1 MSTSDVKPT
10 RMELIETKRKIKL
23 KSGYKLL
30 KMKRDGLIMEFFEL
44 LPKVKDLRSQLSVLY
59 SDAMEKL
66 AIAVAADGKTALES
80 AANCLNKAP
89 EVELSSKNIMGVV
102 VPSVEVTAV
111 EKSLEDRGY
120 GLIGTSIRVDEAVHA
135 FEKLSEMIILAAEG
149 ETTMKKLLDEIEST
163 KRRVNALE
171 FKVIPNLEEVAK
183 YISFR
188 LEELEK
194 KAFSVFK
201 TYQRIMDWLIEQ
213 IEDPDKRVR
222 LFKTMVIISQGM
234 VVLGILIFIWL
245 FKVSAFQ
252 SI

>member
-23 KSGYKLL
+23 SKSGYKLL

-44 LPKVKDLRSQLSVLY
+44 LPKVKDLRGQLSELY

-66 AIAVAADGKTALES
+66 AIAIAADGKAALES

-171 FKVIPNLEEVAK
+171 FKVIPNLEEIAK

-188 LEELEK
+188 LEELERESIFGLK
-194 KAFSVFK
+194 
-201 TYQRIMDWLIEQ
+201 RI
-213 IEDPDKRVR
+213 K
-222 LFKTMVIISQGM
+222 G
-234 VVLGILIFIWL
+234 
-245 FKVSAFQ
+245 
-252 SI
+252 

>member
-1 MSTSDVKPT
+1 MSIADVKPT

-23 KSGYKLL
+23 SKSGYKLL

-44 LPKVKDLRSQLSVLY
+44 LPKVKDLRGQLSELY
-59 SDAMEKL
+59 KDAMEKL

-89 EVELSSKNIMGVV
+89 EVELSSNNIMGAV
-102 VPSVEVTAV
+102 VPAVKVSPV

-120 GLIGTSIRVDEAVHA
+120 GLVGTSIRVDEAVHA
-135 FEKLSEMIILAAEG
+135 FEKLSEMVILAAEG

-171 FKVIPNLEEVAK
+171 FKVIPNLEEIAK

-188 LEELEK
+188 LEELERESIFGLK
-194 KAFSVFK
+194 
-201 TYQRIMDWLIEQ
+201 RI
-213 IEDPDKRVR
+213 K
-222 LFKTMVIISQGM
+222 G
-234 VVLGILIFIWL
+234 
-245 FKVSAFQ
+245 
-252 SI
+252 

>member
-1 MSTSDVKPT
+1 MSTADVKPT

-23 KSGYKLL
+23 SKSGYKLL

-44 LPKVKDLRSQLSVLY
+44 LPKVKDLRGQLSELY
-59 SDAMEKL
+59 KDAMEKL
-66 AIAVAADGKTALES
+66 AIAVAADGKIALES

-89 EVELSSKNIMGVV
+89 EVELSSNNIMGVV
-102 VPSVEVTAV
+102 VPAVKVTPV

-120 GLIGTSIRVDEAVHA
+120 GLVGTSIRVDEAVHA

-171 FKVIPNLEEVAK
+171 FKVIPNLEEIAK

-188 LEELEK
+188 LEELERESIFGLK
-194 KAFSVFK
+194 
-201 TYQRIMDWLIEQ
+201 RI
-213 IEDPDKRVR
+213 K
-222 LFKTMVIISQGM
+222 S
-234 VVLGILIFIWL
+234 
-245 FKVSAFQ
+245 
-252 SI
+252 

>member
-1 MSTSDVKPT
+1 MSIADVKPT

-23 KSGYKLL
+23 SKSGYKLL

-44 LPKVKDLRSQLSVLY
+44 LPKVKDLRGQLSELY
-59 SDAMEKL
+59 KDAMEKL

-102 VPSVEVTAV
+102 VPAVKVTPV

-120 GLIGTSIRVDEAVHA
+120 GLVGTSLRVDEAVHA
-135 FEKLSEMIILAAEG
+135 FEKLSEMVILAAEG

-171 FKVIPNLEEVAK
+171 FKVIPNLEEIAK

-188 LEELEK
+188 LEELERESIFGLK
-194 KAFSVFK
+194 
-201 TYQRIMDWLIEQ
+201 RI
-213 IEDPDKRVR
+213 K
-222 LFKTMVIISQGM
+222 G
-234 VVLGILIFIWL
+234 
-245 FKVSAFQ
+245 
-252 SI
+252 

>member
-23 KSGYKLL
+23 SKGGYKLL

-44 LPKVKDLRSQLSVLY
+44 LPKVKDLRGQLSELY
-59 SDAMEKL
+59 KDAMEKL
-66 AIAVAADGKTALES
+66 SVAIAADGKTALES

-89 EVELSSKNIMGVV
+89 EVELSSNNIMGVV
-102 VPSVEVTAV
+102 VPAVKVTPV

-120 GLIGTSIRVDEAVHA
+120 GLVGTSIRVDEAVHA
-135 FEKLSEMIILAAEG
+135 FEKLSEMINLAAQG

-171 FKVIPNLEEVAK
+171 FKVIPNLEEIAK

-188 LEELEK
+188 LEELERESIFGLK
-194 KAFSVFK
+194 
-201 TYQRIMDWLIEQ
+201 RI
-213 IEDPDKRVR
+213 K
-222 LFKTMVIISQGM
+222 S
-234 VVLGILIFIWL
+234 
-245 FKVSAFQ
+245 
-252 SI
+252 

>member
-23 KSGYKLL
+23 SKSGYKLL

-44 LPKVKDLRSQLSVLY
+44 LPKVKDLRSQLSALY

-188 LEELEK
+188 LEELERESIFGLK
-194 KAFSVFK
+194 
-201 TYQRIMDWLIEQ
+201 RI
-213 IEDPDKRVR
+213 K
-222 LFKTMVIISQGM
+222 S
-234 VVLGILIFIWL
+234 
-245 FKVSAFQ
+245 
-252 SI
+252 

>member
-23 KSGYKLL
+23 SKSGYKLL

-44 LPKVKDLRSQLSVLY
+44 LPKVKDLRSQLSELY
-59 SDAMEKL
+59 SDAMEKS

-149 ETTMKKLLDEIEST
+149 ETTMKELLDEIEST

-171 FKVIPNLEEVAK
+171 FKVIPNLEEIAK

-188 LEELEK
+188 LEELERESIFGLK
-194 KAFSVFK
+194 
-201 TYQRIMDWLIEQ
+201 RI
-213 IEDPDKRVR
+213 K
-222 LFKTMVIISQGM
+222 G
-234 VVLGILIFIWL
+234 
-245 FKVSAFQ
+245 
-252 SI
+252 

>member
-23 KSGYKLL
+23 SKSGYKLL

-44 LPKVKDLRSQLSVLY
+44 LPKVKDLRSQLSALY

-135 FEKLSEMIILAAEG
+135 FEMLSEMIILAAEG

-188 LEELEK
+188 LEELERESIFGLK
-194 KAFSVFK
+194 
-201 TYQRIMDWLIEQ
+201 RI
-213 IEDPDKRVR
+213 K
-222 LFKTMVIISQGM
+222 G
-234 VVLGILIFIWL
+234 
-245 FKVSAFQ
+245 
-252 SI
+252 

>member
-23 KSGYKLL
+23 SKSGYKLL

-44 LPKVKDLRSQLSVLY
+44 LPKVKDLRSQLSSLY

-188 LEELEK
+188 LEELERESIFGLK
-194 KAFSVFK
+194 
-201 TYQRIMDWLIEQ
+201 RI
-213 IEDPDKRVR
+213 K
-222 LFKTMVIISQGM
+222 G
-234 VVLGILIFIWL
+234 
-245 FKVSAFQ
+245 
-252 SI
+252 

>member
-23 KSGYKLL
+23 SKSGYKLL

-188 LEELEK
+188 LEDLERESIFGLK
-194 KAFSVFK
+194 
-201 TYQRIMDWLIEQ
+201 RI
-213 IEDPDKRVR
+213 K
-222 LFKTMVIISQGM
+222 G
-234 VVLGILIFIWL
+234 
-245 FKVSAFQ
+245 
-252 SI
+252 

>member
-1 MSTSDVKPT
+1 MSIADVKPT

-23 KSGYKLL
+23 SKSGYKLL

-44 LPKVKDLRSQLSVLY
+44 LPKVKDLRSQLSALY

-188 LEELEK
+188 LEELERESIFGLK
-194 KAFSVFK
+194 
-201 TYQRIMDWLIEQ
+201 RI
-213 IEDPDKRVR
+213 K
-222 LFKTMVIISQGM
+222 G
-234 VVLGILIFIWL
+234 
-245 FKVSAFQ
+245 
-252 SI
+252 

>member
-23 KSGYKLL
+23 SKSGHKLL

-44 LPKVKDLRSQLSVLY
+44 LPKVKDLRGQLSDLY
-59 SDAMEKL
+59 VDAMQKL

-89 EVELSSKNIMGVV
+89 EVELSSNNIMGVV
-102 VPSVEVTAV
+102 VPAVKVTPV

-120 GLIGTSIRVDEAVHA
+120 GLVGTSIRVDEAVHA
-135 FEKLSEMIILAAEG
+135 FEKLSEMIILAAAG
-149 ETTMKKLLDEIEST
+149 ETSMKKFLDEIEST

-188 LEELEK
+188 LEELERESIFGLK
-194 KAFSVFK
+194 
-201 TYQRIMDWLIEQ
+201 RI
-213 IEDPDKRVR
+213 K
-222 LFKTMVIISQGM
+222 G
-234 VVLGILIFIWL
+234 
-245 FKVSAFQ
+245 
-252 SI
+252 

>member
-1 MSTSDVKPT
+1 MSIADVKPT

-23 KSGYKLL
+23 SKSGYKLL

-44 LPKVKDLRSQLSVLY
+44 LPKVKDLRGQLSELY
-59 SDAMEKL
+59 KDAMEKL

-80 AANCLNKAP
+80 AANCLNKPP

-102 VPSVEVTAV
+102 VPAVKVTPV

-120 GLIGTSIRVDEAVHA
+120 GLVGTSIRVDEAVHA
-135 FEKLSEMIILAAEG
+135 FEKLSEMVILAAEG

-171 FKVIPNLEEVAK
+171 FKVIPNLEEIAK

-188 LEELEK
+188 LEELERESIFGLK
-194 KAFSVFK
+194 
-201 TYQRIMDWLIEQ
+201 RI
-213 IEDPDKRVR
+213 K
-222 LFKTMVIISQGM
+222 G
-234 VVLGILIFIWL
+234 
-245 FKVSAFQ
+245 
-252 SI
+252 

>member
-1 MSTSDVKPT
+1 
-10 RMELIETKRKIKL
+10 MELIETKRKIKL
-23 KSGYKLL
+23 SKGGYKLL

-44 LPKVKDLRSQLSVLY
+44 LPKVKDLRGQLSELY
-59 SDAMEKL
+59 KDAMEKL
-66 AIAVAADGKTALES
+66 SIAVAADGKTALES

-89 EVELSSKNIMGVV
+89 EVELSSNNIMGVV
-102 VPSVEVTAV
+102 VPAVKVTPV

-120 GLIGTSIRVDEAVHA
+120 GLVGTSIRVDEAVHA

-188 LEELEK
+188 LEELERESIFGLK
-194 KAFSVFK
+194 
-201 TYQRIMDWLIEQ
+201 RI
-213 IEDPDKRVR
+213 K
-222 LFKTMVIISQGM
+222 S
-234 VVLGILIFIWL
+234 
-245 FKVSAFQ
+245 
-252 SI
+252 

>member
-1 MSTSDVKPT
+1 MSIADVKPT

-23 KSGYKLL
+23 SKSGYKLL

-44 LPKVKDLRSQLSVLY
+44 LPKVKDLRGQLSELY
-59 SDAMEKL
+59 KDAMEKL

-80 AANCLNKAP
+80 AANCLNKPP

-102 VPSVEVTAV
+102 VPSVKVTPV

-135 FEKLSEMIILAAEG
+135 FEKLSEMVILAAEG

-171 FKVIPNLEEVAK
+171 FKVIPNLEEIAK

-188 LEELEK
+188 LEELERESIFGLK
-194 KAFSVFK
+194 
-201 TYQRIMDWLIEQ
+201 RI
-213 IEDPDKRVR
+213 K
-222 LFKTMVIISQGM
+222 G
-234 VVLGILIFIWL
+234 
-245 FKVSAFQ
+245 
-252 SI
+252 

>member
-23 KSGYKLL
+23 SKSGYKLL

-44 LPKVKDLRSQLSVLY
+44 LPKVKDLRSQLSALY

-102 VPSVEVTAV
+102 VPSVKVTAV

-171 FKVIPNLEEVAK
+171 FKVIPSLEEIAK

-188 LEELEK
+188 LEELERESIFGLK
-194 KAFSVFK
+194 
-201 TYQRIMDWLIEQ
+201 RI
-213 IEDPDKRVR
+213 K
-222 LFKTMVIISQGM
+222 G
-234 VVLGILIFIWL
+234 
-245 FKVSAFQ
+245 
-252 SI
+252 

>member
-23 KSGYKLL
+23 SKGGYKLL

-44 LPKVKDLRSQLSVLY
+44 LPKVKDLRGQLSELY
-59 SDAMEKL
+59 KDAMEKL
-66 AIAVAADGKTALES
+66 SVAIAADGKTALES

-89 EVELSSKNIMGVV
+89 EVELSSNNIMGVV
-102 VPSVEVTAV
+102 VPAVKVTPV

-120 GLIGTSIRVDEAVHA
+120 GLVGTSIRVDEAVHA

-171 FKVIPNLEEVAK
+171 FKVIPNLEEIAK

-188 LEELEK
+188 LEELERESIFGLK
-194 KAFSVFK
+194 
-201 TYQRIMDWLIEQ
+201 RI
-213 IEDPDKRVR
+213 K
-222 LFKTMVIISQGM
+222 S
-234 VVLGILIFIWL
+234 
-245 FKVSAFQ
+245 
-252 SI
+252 

>member
-1 MSTSDVKPT
+1 MSIADVKPT

-23 KSGYKLL
+23 SKSGYKLL

-44 LPKVKDLRSQLSVLY
+44 LPKVKDLRGQLSELY
-59 SDAMEKL
+59 RDAMEKL

-89 EVELSSKNIMGVV
+89 EVELSSNNIMGVV
-102 VPSVEVTAV
+102 VPAVKVSPV

-120 GLIGTSIRVDEAVHA
+120 GLVGTSIRVDEAVHA
-135 FEKLSEMIILAAEG
+135 FEKLSEMVILAAEG

-171 FKVIPNLEEVAK
+171 FKVIPNLEEIAK

-188 LEELEK
+188 LEELESESIFGLK
-194 KAFSVFK
+194 
-201 TYQRIMDWLIEQ
+201 RI
-213 IEDPDKRVR
+213 K
-222 LFKTMVIISQGM
+222 G
-234 VVLGILIFIWL
+234 
-245 FKVSAFQ
+245 
-252 SI
+252 

>member
-1 MSTSDVKPT
+1 MSIADVKPT

-23 KSGYKLL
+23 SKSGYKLL

-44 LPKVKDLRSQLSVLY
+44 LPKVKDLRSQLSELY

-171 FKVIPNLEEVAK
+171 FKVIPNLEEIAK

-188 LEELEK
+188 LEELERESIFGLK
-194 KAFSVFK
+194 
-201 TYQRIMDWLIEQ
+201 RI
-213 IEDPDKRVR
+213 K
-222 LFKTMVIISQGM
+222 G
-234 VVLGILIFIWL
+234 
-245 FKVSAFQ
+245 
-252 SI
+252 